1 MESQPVRTPTT
12 SQAVWFIFKFFFYH
26 YSTNLSEL
34 LTAEYER
41 LSTLNVVWNKN
52 EPEPPHINCM
62 KKATAS
68 GLEGETQ
75 TVPIRIIDAV
85 TPIPTMYT
93 WAPTQQNFMVEDE
106 TVLHN
111 IPYMG
116 DEVLDKECTFI
127 EELIKN
133 YDGKVH
139 GDKEGG
145 FMDDSIFVELVHALM
160 QFQNKDG
167 ETSGDTRELRNK
179 SGDTPPVGS
188 DVKSIEKP
196 NIDEPMET
204 EDTSPVVVT
213 PPEPEAKKPIPEDR
227 PFPAIIVFQAISFQF
242 PDKGTAEELRE
253 KYIELTERTDPERP
267 PECTPNI
274 DGPKADSVSREQ
286 TLHSFHTLFCRRCF
300 KYDCFLHRK
309 LLVSIIPHFSS
320 CLIFT
325 FQFFIPIKKKHNKQ
339 TAFQKDINK
348 VTLCLRPVST

>member
-1 MESQPVRTPTT
+1 
-12 SQAVWFIFKFFFYH
+12 
-26 YSTNLSEL
+26 
-34 LTAEYER
+34 
-41 LSTLNVVWNKN
+41 
-52 EPEPPHINCM
+52 M
-62 KKATAS
+62 KKAEVVA
-68 GLEGETQ
+68 LEGETQ
-75 TVPIRIIDAV
+75 NIPIRIINAV

-116 DEVLDKECTFI
+116 DEVLDQDGTFI

-145 FMDDSIFVELVHALM
+145 FMDDSIFIELVHALM
-160 QFQNKDG
+160 QYQNKDLDSAYTNDG
-167 ETSGDTRELRNK
+167 RELRNK
-179 SGDTPPVGS
+179 STTEETKIKEDIK
-188 DVKSIEKP
+188 DKSKKSEQSNENEPKP
-196 NIDEPMET
+196 CSSSS
-204 EDTSPVVVT
+204 TSTVPQNKEEQVND
-213 PPEPEAKKPIPEDR
+213 K
-227 PFPAIIVFQAISFQF
+227 FPALIVFEAISSQF

-274 DGPKADSVSREQ
+274 DGPKAESVSREQ

-309 LLVSIIPHFSS
+309 YFRFDY
-320 CLIFT
+320 IFG
-325 FQFFIPIKKKHNKQ
+325 
-339 TAFQKDINK
+339 
-348 VTLCLRPVST
+348 

>member
-1 MESQPVRTPTT
+1 
-12 SQAVWFIFKFFFYH
+12 
-26 YSTNLSEL
+26 
-34 LTAEYER
+34 
-41 LSTLNVVWNKN
+41 
-52 EPEPPHINCM
+52 M
-62 KKATAS
+62 KKAEVT
-68 GLEGETQ
+68 GLENDSQ
-75 TVPIRIIDAV
+75 SIPIRIINAV

-116 DEVLDKECTFI
+116 DEVLDQDGTFI

-160 QFQNKDG
+160 QLHNKDI
-167 ETSGDTRELRNK
+167 DPLDVRDLRNK
-179 SGDTPPVGS
+179 LGDDTKPKTP
-188 DVKSIEKP
+188 VKNTEEDDPKPGTSSIIETINIEK
-196 NIDEPMET
+196 DDKSQST
-204 EDTSPVVVT
+204 EKKFPVT
-213 PPEPEAKKPIPEDR
+213 
-227 PFPAIIVFQAISFQF
+227 IIFQAISSQF
-242 PDKGTAEELRE
+242 PDRGTAEELRE

-274 DGPKADSVSREQ
+274 DGPKAESVSREQ

-309 LLVSIIPHFSS
+309 YFFITF
-320 CLIFT
+320 LIF
-325 FQFFIPIKKKHNKQ
+325 
-339 TAFQKDINK
+339 
-348 VTLCLRPVST
+348 S